1 MGKIKTEVVVLVLL
15 WLSILLS
22 LVFKAVVDIGFLIAI
37 IGLTISTIMIK
48 KYSLVSLML
57 LLLLL
62 FLSVFNI
69 VTFSLFFGVS
79 FMGINVIELL
89 LLVVLA
95 FGKRDVLIDVKNEWF
110 DKDER
115 QMVEEVNSEI
125 EFFKD
130 KFQGLSTDNLKNKL
144 NEEDL
149 VLSARKAILDILN
162 ERK

>member
-22 LVFKAVVDIGFLIAI
+22 LVFKTVVDTGFLMAI
-37 IGLTISTIMIK
+37 IGLTITTIMIK
-48 KYSLVSLML
+48 KYSLVSLVL

-69 VTFSLFFGVS
+69 VTFSLSFGLY
-79 FMGINVIELL
+79 FMGINIIGLL
-89 LLVVLA
+89 LLIVLA
-95 FGKRDVLIDVKNEWF
+95 FGKRDGLINVKNEWF
-110 DKDER
+110 EKGKK
-115 QMVEEVNSEI
+115 QIVEEVNSEI

-130 KFQGLSTDNLKNKL
+130 KFNGLSTDNLKNKL
-144 NEEDL
+144 NEDDL
-149 VLSARKAILDILN
+149 VLSARKAILAILN